1 MIFTVYKGIEMG
13 KKKNPDKNQTKFM
26 DILISS
32 RKGIVQTDPLEEAK
46 KIPYVKH
53 IPNDG
58 RAISNHSFY
67 DHENKDWILHL
78 PIGKGKL
85 GRIAGGEIVVGGYL
99 ASQSENPDKDLAFP
113 LGTFIIQHLSFRDIL
128 SSLYGLE
135 SDFHNCSSILE
146 KYLLISLRPKE
157 QRDGAGQLLVAE
169 LEYLVII
176 IRSIYDLL
184 QKISKSATA
193 IIRNLQKPHNRI
205 VEDLPDSFA
214 KVVLSESRK
223 RTKNELIER
232 YRLPPPLAEFYIA
245 ESEHFQWL
253 RDLRV
258 AVEHHGKSPGTIF
271 DLEDGMAVKA
281 DEAPWSFLP
290 IWKPELIRKNGL
302 GSLRAVFLYLVSEVL
317 KLTTR
322 YERAYASCIAV
333 PPAIGPGY
341 RFYIRDYFSHHLVNL
356 VSSLKSPWERAT
368 ESKSV

>member
-1 MIFTVYKGIEMG
+1 MEMG
-13 KKKNPDKNQTKFM
+13 KKKNPDKNQTKIM
-26 DILISS
+26 DSLTSS
-32 RKGIVQTDPLEEAK
+32 KKRIVQADPPEEAK
-46 KIPYVKH
+46 KIPYVKN
-53 IPNDG
+53 IPHDG
-58 RAISNHSFY
+58 RDISNHTFY

-85 GRIAGGEIVVGGYL
+85 ARIRGGEVVVGGYL

-113 LGTFIIQHLSFRDIL
+113 LGTFIIQHLSFRDTL
-128 SSLYGLE
+128 SVLYSLE

-157 QRDGAGQLLVAE
+157 QRSGTDLLLAGE

-184 QKISKSATA
+184 QKISKSVTA
-193 IIRNLQKPHNRI
+193 IIRNLQEPYNRI

-214 KVVLSESRK
+214 KIVISGSRS
-223 RTKNELIER
+223 RTKDELIER
-232 YRLPPPLAEFYIA
+232 YKLPLPLAKFYIA

-271 DLEDGMAVKA
+271 DLEDGMAVKT

-290 IWKPELIRKNGL
+290 IWKPELIRKNSL
-302 GSLRAVFLYLVSEVL
+302 GSLRAVFLFLVSEVL

-322 YERAYASCIAV
+322 YERAYTSCIAI

-356 VSSLKSPWERAT
+356 TSALESPWERAT
-368 ESKSV
+368 